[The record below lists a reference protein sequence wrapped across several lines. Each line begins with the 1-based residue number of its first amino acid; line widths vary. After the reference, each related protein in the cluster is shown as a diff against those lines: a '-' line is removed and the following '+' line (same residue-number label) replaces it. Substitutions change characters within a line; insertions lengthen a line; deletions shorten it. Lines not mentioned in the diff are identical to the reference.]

1 MLLRAATNLSAL
13 RECTE
18 DRARSVDSK
27 LDFIPLQR
35 ALRQDRGAPGCRES
49 VSEGSSL
56 AGGRALGLDFKPPSA
71 DKERTG
77 ESVFTMDITERNTA
91 EAALRQGVKK
101 DREVFAS
108 ALEGVFQTALE
119 GEFIPTS
126 PGLTRMLGYDSSE
139 EIVLGGPGWAHQ
151 VWVHSEDCAKL
162 ARLLKEQEEVRG
174 FECQFRRKDGAPL
187 WISFNSWK
195 VRGADGRALYRQGF
209 MEDISERKRT
219 AQALGNDSSRF
230 RLIFEENGSVMLVLD
245 PGSGEIVEANAA
257 AASFYGYPREQL
269 TGMNICQI
277 NILPWQ
283 AVAVERQRALRE
295 QRSCFD
301 FRHRLASG
309 EEREVE
315 VHSTPINVDGRMLL
329 FSIIHDI
336 TQRKRAEELLLEKL
350 ETLKEA
356 QAIGSVG
363 GYVLDIPA
371 GVWKSS
377 EVLDEILGIGNG
389 FERTVESWEA
399 LIHPD
404 DRAMVAAYFATE
416 VAGQGKA
423 FDKEYRVV
431 RQTDGAERW
440 VHGLGRLEFDAQER
454 PRKMRG
460 TIRDITERKQTELE
474 LRDSEERYRA
484 TFEQAAV
491 GIVHTAFDG
500 RFLRCNERFAEMI
513 GYSKEEVQALSFQ
526 QITLPEDRDTSDAV
540 RQRMLDGE
548 TDAVSWEKRY
558 VHKNGSPIW
567 VKATVSVQRESAGR
581 PLHFIALV
589 EDIGLRKAAEER
601 LTAAQQALRT
611 SEAHYRTVF
620 ETSLDGICVTNLS
633 DGRYIDANQAFLSI
647 LGFEREEVIGRTS
660 MELNLWADP
669 PLRRRLVE
677 MLEQHSG
684 FQNEETQYRTKTGK
698 LLWVQIS
705 SSLIAIEGLSCIL
718 SVVRDISEAKAAEK
732 RLKAALEALRGSEER
747 YRAAFQ
753 MSLDCVILNR
763 LDNGAYV
770 EVNRAF
776 VEIIGYSREE
786 LIGHSSLELNIWA
799 DPRDREKLAE
809 ELRRSS
815 VYRNL
820 EVRLR
825 RKNGTLLW
833 GLMSASVLDL
843 DGVPCILSVTRDIT
857 EAKAA
862 EQFLAQAQ
870 EALGTSEKRYRTIFQ
885 TNLDSVVIT
894 RISDGLC
901 VDANR
906 TFLELAGCTRDEV
919 LGRTTADLKLW
930 AEPGDRQRLLEAL
943 GQNGTCRDLEAKFK
957 KKNGEIVTAMVSA
970 SLIEIDETP
979 CILSV
984 ARDISGAKAAQDRI
998 RDLAFYDPLTRLPNR
1013 RLLLDR
1019 LQQALAA
1026 AARSTSQHALLL
1038 VDLDYFKTLN
1048 DTLGHTMGDLLLQ
1061 EAARRISGCVHATD
1075 SVARLGADEFAVLL
1089 EDLSEVPEEAATQ
1102 AEYIAGRV
1110 LKSIGRPFFLEAN
1123 ECHSTASVG
1132 IAVFRDQ
1139 TQNPEGVL
1147 RQAELAMYQA
1157 KEAGRNAMRFFAP
1170 ALQAAVN
1177 ARAAIEKSLRRALR
1191 DGEFL
1196 LYYQPQVDHGVLV
1209 GAEALIRWKHPKRG
1223 MLMPGEFIA
1232 LAEETGL
1239 ILPLGNWVLEAAC
1252 TQIAAWARRQETA
1265 LIVVAVN
1272 ISARQFRQHD
1282 FVDQVLAALDRTGAN
1297 PRSLRLELTESMLVD
1312 DIEDVIAKMTEL
1324 KAHGLRFSLDDFGTG
1339 YSSLTYLRRLPLDEL
1354 KIDRSFVKDI
1364 LVEASNRSIVQAII
1378 SMSQAMGLS
1387 VVAEGV
1393 EDEQQRAM
1401 LAALGCH
1408 SFQGY
1413 LYSRPVPLE
1422 DFERLVPGIAD
1433 DAAFGPGAS

>member
-1 MLLRAATNLSAL
+1 MRVAWGP
-13 RECTE
+13 
-18 DRARSVDSK
+18 ARHR
-27 LDFIPLQR
+27 R
-35 ALRQDRGAPGCRES
+35 ALSGGPFRAEP
-49 VSEGSSL
+49 SL
-56 AGGRALGLDFKPPSA
+56 AGGCALGLDFKPAIA
-71 DKERTG
+71 DKETTG

-91 EAALRQGVKK
+91 ETALKQGVKK

-108 ALEGVFQTALE
+108 ALEGVFQTSLE

-245 PGSGEIVEANAA
+245 PGSGEIVEANPA

-277 NILPWQ
+277 NTLPWQ
-283 AVAVERQRALRE
+283 SVAVERQRALRE
-295 QRSCFD
+295 ERSCFD

-309 EEREVE
+309 DEREVE
-315 VHSTPINVDGRMLL
+315 VYSTPINVDGRMLL
-329 FSIIHDI
+329 FSIVHDK
-336 TQRKRAEELLLEKL
+336 TQRKRAEESLLENL
-350 ETLKEA
+350 DTLKEA
-356 QAIGSVG
+356 QVIGCVG

-371 GVWKSS
+371 GVWTSS
-377 EVLDEILGIGNG
+377 EVLDEIFGIGNG

-404 DRAMVAAYFATE
+404 DREMVAAYFAGE

-423 FDKEYRVV
+423 FNKEYRIV

-454 PRKMRG
+454 PLKMRG
-460 TIRDITERKQTELE
+460 TIRDITGRKQTELE

-513 GYSKEEVQALSFQ
+513 GYSKEELYALSFQ
-526 QITLPEDRDTSDAV
+526 QLTLPEDLAGSENV
-540 RQRMLDGE
+540 RQQMLNSTDGV
-548 TDAVSWEKRY
+548 VSWEKRY
-558 VHKNGSPIW
+558 IRKDGSLIW
-567 VKATVSVQRESAGR
+567 VMVTVSVQRDSAGR

-589 EDIGLRKAAEER
+589 EDISLRKAAEER

-611 SEAHYRTVF
+611 SEEHYRTVF
-620 ETSLDGICVTNLS
+620 ETSLDGICVSNLS
-633 DGRYIDANQAFLSI
+633 DGRYIDANQAFLNI
-647 LGFEREEVIGRTS
+647 LGFDLEEVIGRTS

-669 PLRRRLVE
+669 PLRRRFVE
-677 MLEQHSG
+677 MLELRSG
-684 FQNEETQYRTKTGK
+684 FQNEETQYRTKTGQ

-705 SSLIAIEGLSCIL
+705 SSLIEIEGLSCIL

-763 LDNGAYV
+763 LDNGEYV

-776 VEIIGYSREE
+776 TEIVGYSREE
-786 LIGHSSLELNIWA
+786 LIGRSWLELDIWA
-799 DPRDREKLAE
+799 DPCDREKLAE
-809 ELRRSS
+809 ELRRNS

-820 EVRLR
+820 QVRFR

-843 DGVPCILSVTRDIT
+843 DGVLCILSVTRDVT

-906 TFLELAGCTRDEV
+906 TFLELTEYTRDEI

-957 KKNGEIVTAMVSA
+957 KKSGEIITAMVSA

-1026 AARSTSQHALLL
+1026 AARSTGQHALLL
-1038 VDLDYFKTLN
+1038 IDLDYFKTLN

-1110 LKSIGRPFFLEAN
+1110 LKAIGRPYFLEAN

-1132 IAVFRDQ
+1132 ISVFRDQ

-1157 KEAGRNAMRFFAP
+1157 KEAGRNVMRFFAP

-1196 LYYQPQVDHGVLV
+1196 LYYQPQVDHGALV

-1239 ILPLGNWVLEAAC
+1239 ILPLGNWVLETAC
-1252 TQIAAWARRQETA
+1252 TQIAVWAHRQETA
-1265 LIVVAVN
+1265 HLVVAVN

-1282 FVDQVLAALDRTGAN
+1282 FVDQVLAALERTGAN
-1297 PRSLRLELTESMLVD
+1297 PRNLRLELTESMLVD

-1339 YSSLTYLRRLPLDEL
+1339 YSSLSYLQRLPLDEL
-1354 KIDRSFVKDI
+1354 KIDRSFVTD
-1364 LVEASNRSIVQAII
+1364 VARGGRSGALAGLII
-1378 SMSQAMGLS
+1378 ALGRELGLH

-1393 EDEQQRAM
+1393 ETSEQSAFM
-1401 LAALGCH
+1401 LRRGCNVQ
-1408 SFQGY
+1408 QGY
-1413 LYSRPVPLE
+1413 LFSRPVPTE
-1422 DFERLVPGIAD
+1422 AFVPLLRAGVTVVPSASLIGHYAD
-1433 DAAFGPGAS
+1433 RIV

>member
-1 MLLRAATNLSAL
+1 
-13 RECTE
+13 
-18 DRARSVDSK
+18 
-27 LDFIPLQR
+27 
-35 ALRQDRGAPGCRES
+35 
-49 VSEGSSL
+49 
-56 AGGRALGLDFKPPSA
+56 
-71 DKERTG
+71 
-77 ESVFTMDITERNTA
+77 
-91 EAALRQGVKK
+91 
-101 DREVFAS
+101 
-108 ALEGVFQTALE
+108 
-119 GEFIPTS
+119 
-126 PGLTRMLGYDSSE
+126 
-139 EIVLGGPGWAHQ
+139 
-151 VWVHSEDCAKL
+151 
-162 ARLLKEQEEVRG
+162 
-174 FECQFRRKDGAPL
+174 
-187 WISFNSWK
+187 
-195 VRGADGRALYRQGF
+195 
-209 MEDISERKRT
+209 
-219 AQALGNDSSRF
+219 
-230 RLIFEENGSVMLVLD
+230 
-245 PGSGEIVEANAA
+245 
-257 AASFYGYPREQL
+257 
-269 TGMNICQI
+269 MNICQI
-277 NILPWQ
+277 NTLPWQ
-283 AVAVERQRALRE
+283 SVAVERQRALRE
-295 QRSCFD
+295 ERSCFD

-309 EEREVE
+309 DEREVE
-315 VHSTPINVDGRMLL
+315 VYSTPINVDGRMLL
-329 FSIIHDI
+329 FSIVHDK
-336 TQRKRAEELLLEKL
+336 TQRKRAEESLLENL
-350 ETLKEA
+350 DTLKEA
-356 QAIGSVG
+356 QVIGCVG

-371 GVWKSS
+371 GVWTSS
-377 EVLDEILGIGNG
+377 EVLDEIFGIGNG

-404 DRAMVAAYFATE
+404 DREMVAAYFAGE

-423 FDKEYRVV
+423 FNKEYRIV

-454 PRKMRG
+454 PLKMRG
-460 TIRDITERKQTELE
+460 TIRDITGRKQTELE

-513 GYSKEEVQALSFQ
+513 GYSKEELYALSFQ
-526 QITLPEDRDTSDAV
+526 QLTLPEDLAGSENV
-540 RQRMLDGE
+540 RQQMLNSTDGV
-548 TDAVSWEKRY
+548 VSWEKRY
-558 VHKNGSPIW
+558 IRKDGSLIW
-567 VKATVSVQRESAGR
+567 VMVTVSVQRDSAGR

-589 EDIGLRKAAEER
+589 EDISLRKAAEER

-611 SEAHYRTVF
+611 SEEHYRTVF
-620 ETSLDGICVTNLS
+620 ETSLDGICVSNLS
-633 DGRYIDANQAFLSI
+633 DGRYIDANQAFLNI
-647 LGFEREEVIGRTS
+647 LGFDLEEVIGRTS

-669 PLRRRLVE
+669 PLRRRFVE
-677 MLEQHSG
+677 MLELRSG
-684 FQNEETQYRTKTGK
+684 FQNEETQYRTKTGQ

-705 SSLIAIEGLSCIL
+705 SSLIEIEGLSCIL

-763 LDNGAYV
+763 LDNGEYV

-776 VEIIGYSREE
+776 TEIVGYSREE
-786 LIGHSSLELNIWA
+786 LIGRSWLELDIWA
-799 DPRDREKLAE
+799 DPCDREKLAE
-809 ELRRSS
+809 ELRRNS

-820 EVRLR
+820 QVRFR

-843 DGVPCILSVTRDIT
+843 DGVLCILSVTRDVT

-906 TFLELAGCTRDEV
+906 TFLELTEYTRDEI

-957 KKNGEIVTAMVSA
+957 KKSGEIITAMVSA

-1026 AARSTSQHALLL
+1026 AARSTGQHALLL
-1038 VDLDYFKTLN
+1038 IDLDYFKTLN

-1110 LKSIGRPFFLEAN
+1110 LKAIGRPYFLEAN

-1132 IAVFRDQ
+1132 ISVVRDQ

-1157 KEAGRNAMRFFAP
+1157 K
-1170 ALQAAVN
+1170 
-1177 ARAAIEKSLRRALR
+1177 
-1191 DGEFL
+1191 
-1196 LYYQPQVDHGVLV
+1196 
-1209 GAEALIRWKHPKRG
+1209 
-1223 MLMPGEFIA
+1223 
-1232 LAEETGL
+1232 
-1239 ILPLGNWVLEAAC
+1239 
-1252 TQIAAWARRQETA
+1252 
-1265 LIVVAVN
+1265 
-1272 ISARQFRQHD
+1272 
-1282 FVDQVLAALDRTGAN
+1282 
-1297 PRSLRLELTESMLVD
+1297 
-1312 DIEDVIAKMTEL
+1312 
-1324 KAHGLRFSLDDFGTG
+1324 
-1339 YSSLTYLRRLPLDEL
+1339 
-1354 KIDRSFVKDI
+1354 
-1364 LVEASNRSIVQAII
+1364 
-1378 SMSQAMGLS
+1378 
-1387 VVAEGV
+1387 
-1393 EDEQQRAM
+1393 
-1401 LAALGCH
+1401 
-1408 SFQGY
+1408 
-1413 LYSRPVPLE
+1413 
-1422 DFERLVPGIAD
+1422 
-1433 DAAFGPGAS
+1433 